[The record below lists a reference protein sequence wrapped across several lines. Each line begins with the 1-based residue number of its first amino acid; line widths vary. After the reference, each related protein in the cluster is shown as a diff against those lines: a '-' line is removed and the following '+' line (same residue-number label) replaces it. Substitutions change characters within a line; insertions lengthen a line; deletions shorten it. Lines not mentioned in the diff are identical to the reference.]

1 MRAEESQ
8 VLRWCFPYLCWE
20 EKGQEDCIPQGA
32 PDMTILPEL
41 YQGNGGN
48 QPESCV
54 HEEIPSEML
63 VCKEDLQAKAQPL
76 SEGTR

>member
-1 MRAEESQ
+1 
-8 VLRWCFPYLCWE
+8 
-20 EKGQEDCIPQGA
+20 
-32 PDMTILPEL
+32 MTILPEL